1 MENEKTQCDE
11 ECTHHNPDLKKD
23 VEKLINVLFPP
34 EARQH
39 MIRATTEVI
48 LAVDAA
54 MPKGLVPQEVK
65 DQYEVVRRETATL
78 VKTMVHAATNP
89 QPPADEPKSEENEE
103 KGLQKIEFS

>member
-1 MENEKTQCDE
+1 MENENTQCDE
-11 ECTHHNPDLKKD
+11 TCTPHDSGLKNE

-39 MIRATTEVI
+39 MVRATTEVI

-89 QPPADEPKSEENEE
+89 QQADNESKSEEKEE

>member
-1 MENEKTQCDE
+1 MENENTQCDE
-11 ECTHHNPDLKKD
+11 TCTPHDSGLKNE

-39 MIRATTEVI
+39 MVRATTEVI

-65 DQYEVVRRETATL
+65 DQCEVVRRETATL

-89 QPPADEPKSEENEE
+89 QQANGESKSEEKEE